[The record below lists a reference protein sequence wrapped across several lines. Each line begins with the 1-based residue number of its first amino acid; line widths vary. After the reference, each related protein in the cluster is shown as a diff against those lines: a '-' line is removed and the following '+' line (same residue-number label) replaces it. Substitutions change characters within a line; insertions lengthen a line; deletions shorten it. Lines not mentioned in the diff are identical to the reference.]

1 MSIIRTAL
9 VLAFFVGIF
18 ARSLDATAAEPG
30 EVIVA
35 NNLGLPLWTHNFDSG
50 KTTTIGDKLLLS
62 EFMGAHCFVTEHLRL
77 GMMFQW
83 TEQYTGAVATGA
95 DRFTTFALLPQ
106 VGWVFSNHLAVAGIF
121 TIAPISGGKHDL
133 DLGVQA
139 LVGYG
144 LPISQNAALNFAVE
158 LRYNFHVANTLGVTP
173 LLGLTFRI

>member
-1 MSIIRTAL
+1 MSSTRTAL
-9 VLAFFVGIF
+9 VVVLLGTVTGPFSA
-18 ARSLDATAAEPG
+18 AAAEPG
-30 EVIVA
+30 DVIVA
-35 NNLGLPLWTHNFDSG
+35 NNLGLPLWTHNFNTD
-50 KTTTIGDKLLLS
+50 KTTTVEDKLLLS
-62 EFMGAHCFVTEHLRL
+62 EFMGAHRFVTEHLRV

-95 DRFTTFALLPQ
+95 DRFTTFAFLPQ

-121 TIAPISGGKHDL
+121 TVAPISGGKHQL

-144 LPISQNAALNFAVE
+144 LAVSQNAALSFAVE
-158 LRYNFHVANTLGVTP
+158 LPYNFRVANTLGVTP

>member
-1 MSIIRTAL
+1 MSKNRTVL
-9 VLAFFVGIF
+9 VVLLLSTF
-18 ARSLDATAAEPG
+18 ACSFGATAAERG

-50 KTTTIGDKLLLS
+50 KTTTIDDKLLLS

-121 TIAPISGGKHDL
+121 TIAPISGGKHRL

-144 LPISQNAALNFAVE
+144 LPIRQNVALNFAVE
-158 LRYNFHVANTLGVTP
+158 LPYNFHVANTLGVTP